1 MAGMEAEP
9 TKPSEAELDE
19 AIAKALAETDRFGR
33 KHEAALD
40 RIIQGAA
47 HGEPIESGEAVSDE
61 KGDTMSDEEWNTRLS
76 AAVGHFTRRLASEM
90 DKITDED
97 SAESG
102 HRERENPTES

>member
-1 MAGMEAEP
+1 MPTMAGMEAEP

-19 AIAKALAETDRFGR
+19 AIAKALAESDRFGR
-33 KHEAALD
+33 KLEAALD
-40 RIIQGAA
+40 RILQGAA
-47 HGEPIESGEAVSDE
+47 HGEPIQSGEAVSDE
-61 KGDTMSDEEWNTRLS
+61 EWNTMSDGEFYTRLS
-76 AAVGHFTRRLASEM
+76 AAFGRRLASEM